1 MSWTGR
7 TRRVL
12 AAAAAAGLV
21 LASAATAEPRHGIAM
36 YGAPALPPDFVSL
49 PYANPGAPKGGR
61 IVFGEAGG
69 FDSLNPWI
77 VKGRAPWGVRAH
89 MYETLM
95 GRSWDEP
102 FTLYGLL
109 AESVETGPNR
119 EWVAFTLRAE
129 AAFSDGTPVTVEDVM
144 WSFETLGTAGHPR
157 YHAAWSKIAGMEQ
170 TGPRTLRI
178 TFNSIDRELPLI
190 LGLRPI
196 LKKAQWADRPFDE
209 SSLEVPIASGP
220 YVVADF
226 EPGRFLSLKR
236 DPQYWGR
243 DLPFNRGRHN
253 LDEIRY
259 EYFGDGSVVFEAFK
273 AGAVTSYREW
283 NAAKWE
289 SAYDFPA
296 IADGRIVKSEIP
308 HQRPTGISGFVMNT
322 RRDVFADWRVRA
334 AMIHAFN
341 FEFINQTLNG
351 GTQPRIQSYFDNSV
365 LGMRPGPA
373 EGRVRALLAPYAD
386 TLPPGALDGYSL
398 PVSDGT
404 ERNRGNLR
412 KAVRLLAEAGWT
424 VQDGVLKDADGA
436 PFRFEI
442 LLKVGA
448 QENQSIIDIYT
459 RALAR
464 LGIDPQVSTVDDAQ
478 YTERTNTYDFDM
490 AYYRRGL
497 SLSPGNEQ
505 RLYWGSEGVEKPGT
519 RNWMGIG
526 SPAADAMIDR
536 LLSSES
542 REDFVAAVR
551 ALDRILM
558 SGRYVIPIWYSNISR
573 LAHSARLKYP
583 DTLPMY
589 GDWIGF
595 QPDVW
600 WYEEE

>member
-49 PYANPGAPKGGR
+49 PYANPDAPKGGR

-464 LGIDPQVSTVDDAQ
+464 LGIEPQVSTVDDAQ
-478 YTERTNTYDFDM
+478 YTERTNLYDFDM

>member
-49 PYANPGAPKGGR
+49 PYANPDAPKGGR

>member
-157 YHAAWSKIAGMEQ
+157 YHAAWSKIAGMER